1 MEKFDCFAYGTLANS
16 SKGCSVLTDC
26 VCSSGECPFYKTKA
40 QIKEEKRAHRSSNK
54 KALRDDYKEIFG
66 TQKEC

>member
-1 MEKFDCFAYGTLANS
+1 MEKFDCFAYGALAN
-16 SKGCSVLTDC
+16 G
-26 VCSSGECPFYKTKA
+26 
-40 QIKEEKRAHRSSNK
+40 SNK